1 MKSKGMMRLKNNVWQ
16 VITFCLLLFV
26 VLFAEDGFLEP
37 LSNKIPSENNI
48 TTNLP
53 TIPEATIPLL
63 SEENQEEYQQNQTE
77 ELANPTESQE
87 EIKPI
92 EPDSS
97 ADSIAPP
104 QNEPEEIPLIES
116 TNEPEPPTQSTTI
129 DVIIP
134 DTEEPSTI
142 IPTPQQPTQTQ
153 IPITPQPAPDII
165 PDPTPA
171 PMPTPEPEESTVI
184 EPEKT
189 QSAEEKPFW
198 QSESS
203 RQLNNL
209 ISVATA
215 GQASFQKN
223 SQRRGW
229 YSNGG
234 RLYDYYQ
241 ERFIST
247 ADFVAEGF
255 LEEGLDS
262 SQYILLLIL
271 GVDLELF
278 FNDFQI
284 PQEYKGL
291 TLFAVQK
298 IDGEY
303 VVVAPSGKICSL
315 TENNFNRLLNLYN
328 PIHGSVVQLSSV
340 SEEYGRILN
349 FICLFE
355 GRFEDYF
362 VREIRK
368 DDKYA
373 VVIFSTTNNTADIK
387 QYILKNENNFWEV
400 VFPDTQYQAYP
411 ITSINRYLPDFNLK
425 LLPSYHLGSW
435 QGSIFREQGG
445 AIAALYSLRV
455 MENTDDIFY
464 QCATNSCAYVVL
476 KNGEA
481 YVCFIQD
488 GIWKAEPVSSDYD
501 AKKRL
506 LEVTGRDYGFL
517 VLDN

>member
-1 MKSKGMMRLKNNVWQ
+1 MNSKGMMRLKNNVWQ

-37 LSNKIPSENNI
+37 LSNKIPSEHTL
-48 TTNLP
+48 TTNPPPSPETILP
-53 TIPEATIPLL
+53 LP
-63 SEENQEEYQQNQTE
+63 SEENKTENEAENQQNQTE
-77 ELANPTESQE
+77 EPTESE
-87 EIKPI
+87 EETERI
-92 EPDSS
+92 ESPSS
-97 ADSIAPP
+97 ADSNTTS
-104 QNEPEEIPLIES
+104 QNQAEEIPSTEPTNTVIVES
-116 TNEPEPPTQSTTI
+116 NII
-129 DVIIP
+129 DVVIP
-134 DTEEPSTI
+134 DTEEPSII
-142 IPTPQQPTQTQ
+142 IPTTPQPSQPQ
-153 IPITPQPAPDII
+153 IPITPQPQEII

-171 PMPTPEPEESTVI
+171 PMPEPEPNEPTVI

-241 ERFIST
+241 ERFITT

-255 LEEGLDS
+255 LEKGLDS

-271 GVDLELF
+271 GTDLELF

-328 PIHGSVVQLSSV
+328 PIHGPVVQLSSA

-373 VVIFSTTNNTADIK
+373 VVIFSTTDNTADIK

-455 MENTDDIFY
+455 IENTDEIFY

-476 KNGEA
+476 NTGEA
-481 YVCFIQD
+481 YICFIQD
-488 GIWKAEPVSSDYD
+488 GIWKAEPVASDYD